1 MMLGGIRG
9 VAVAVALC
17 AAVPAMAAPAAP
29 CDSTALNAARALV
42 ESACPCAQALRHG
55 SYVSCAARTVNDA
68 VKAGTVSK
76 SCKKLLRKA
85 AAKSICGK
93 PGAVT
98 CCRTNR
104 SGKTVCSIKSSAAS
118 CTAPRGG
125 TSCASSRSSC
135 IDACTATGRA
145 SPSGA
150 FVDASLSLF

>member
-1 MMLGGIRG
+1 
-9 VAVAVALC
+9 
-17 AAVPAMAAPAAP
+17 MAAPAAP
-29 CDSTALNAARALV
+29 CDSTALTAARALV
-42 ESACPCAQALRHG
+42 ESACPCLQALKHG
-55 SYVSCAARTVNDA
+55 PYVRCAAHTVNDA
-68 VKAGTVSK
+68 VKAGTVSR

-85 AAKSICGK
+85 AAKSICGHK
-93 PGAVT
+93 VGAVT
-98 CCRTNR
+98 CCRTNK

-135 IDACTATGRA
+135 IDACTATGCA